1 LQHENIKLL
10 NDIAAL
16 KLTIESGFARTVN
29 GNVRRVAL
37 QPARWLATASG
48 MDLLAGAAATG
59 TVGASTCSCT
69 RPGNAEPLSSLM
81 PNPKSLFD
89 LWDEY
94 LNGVGGRKPARLFS
108 ETERGRVKYKY
119 TRRKVV
125 WDVVRKLVDL
135 GHSSHR
141 AIDMI
146 YDVYGAQTSVTGIIN
161 RLRRDKKMVLSIPI
175 FGVSL
180 LCDGC
185 VNDWFQT
192 SKKN

>member
-1 LQHENIKLL
+1 
-10 NDIAAL
+10 
-16 KLTIESGFARTVN
+16 
-29 GNVRRVAL
+29 
-37 QPARWLATASG
+37 
-48 MDLLAGAAATG
+48 
-59 TVGASTCSCT
+59 
-69 RPGNAEPLSSLM
+69 M
-81 PNPKSLFD
+81 PNLKSLFD

-125 WDVVRKLVDL
+125 WDIVRKLVDL

-146 YDVYGAQTSVTGIIN
+146 YNVYGAQTSVTDIIN
-161 RLRRDKKMVLSIPI
+161 RLRRDKKMGHSIPI

-180 LCDGC
+180 ICGVVGC
-185 VNDWFQT
+185 VMGCFRLHEKIESFCVT
-192 SKKN
+192 TTVHCY